1 MLASSAL
8 VLALAGGAC
17 TPRDPGRAT
26 VLYASGA
33 DLQSISPLVAVH
45 PLAKQVQNHVLF
57 LTLADRDSA
66 LAAVPRLARWEW
78 GDGRRTL
85 RLFLRHDVRW
95 HDGPP
100 TTAADVAWTLE
111 RARDPAVAYPR
122 AAELSDLLTVT
133 VEDSFS
139 VSLRFRRPQPVFPDV
154 LTDLAILPAH
164 LLAGVPAAD
173 LRTAAFNRAPVGN
186 GPFAFVEY
194 RPNQR
199 WVFRRVDDFP
209 VALGRPGI
217 ERFVVVVVDEPA
229 TKLAGLTSGELDF
242 AGISPAHA
250 AFVRANPRLRVI
262 DYPIALTYG
271 VIFNLRRA
279 PFGDLRVRQALSRA
293 IDRRAIV
300 DGYLYGFGSP
310 AAGPVHPDHPW
321 AAPLAPIPYDPGAAA
336 RLLDEAGWRM
346 GADGVRQRDGS
357 RLAFDLLTV
366 GSGDLALEQ
375 MLEAQWRS
383 VGVAVRIRRVEL
395 ATFLAIAQGPAR
407 DFDALVTG
415 IPGVLSL
422 GHVAALYGDDGPL
435 AYSGYRAADLD
446 SALARVGAATTEP
459 MLESAWRAVQRA
471 LARGEPTAW
480 LYHARGVQGAA
491 RRIAGVRIDLRGEL
505 AGIARWTVRS
515 REEE

>member
-1 MLASSAL
+1 
-8 VLALAGGAC
+8 
-17 TPRDPGRAT
+17 
-26 VLYASGA
+26 
-33 DLQSISPLVAVH
+33 
-45 PLAKQVQNHVLF
+45 
-57 LTLADRDSA
+57 
-66 LAAVPRLARWEW
+66 
-78 GDGRRTL
+78 
-85 RLFLRHDVRW
+85 
-95 HDGPP
+95 
-100 TTAADVAWTLE
+100 
-111 RARDPAVAYPR
+111 
-122 AAELSDLLTVT
+122 
-133 VEDSFS
+133 
-139 VSLRFRRPQPVFPDV
+139 
-154 LTDLAILPAH
+154 
-164 LLAGVPAAD
+164 
-173 LRTAAFNRAPVGN
+173 
-186 GPFAFVEY
+186 
-194 RPNQR
+194 
-199 WVFRRVDDFP
+199 
-209 VALGRPGI
+209 
-217 ERFVVVVVDEPA
+217 
-229 TKLAGLTSGELDF
+229 
-242 AGISPAHA
+242 
-250 AFVRANPRLRVI
+250 
-262 DYPIALTYG
+262 
-271 VIFNLRRA
+271 
-279 PFGDLRVRQALSRA
+279 
-293 IDRRAIV
+293 
-300 DGYLYGFGSP
+300 
-310 AAGPVHPDHPW
+310 
-321 AAPLAPIPYDPGAAA
+321 
-336 RLLDEAGWRM
+336 M